1 MRNILFLSWVA
12 LVGASV
18 VMVIIDAGEMRME
31 IIVCLTLALLLMLIF
46 YRMTVLPGRVV
57 TRGFELLEAQDFN
70 NRLVKV
76 GERNADRMVRLFNS
90 MIDRLRNERLRNM
103 EQENFLHLLVDA
115 SPMGVLMLDLDGKVA
130 MTNAAFLKLCGIKN
144 EKKIIGKRLADIP
157 YAAGE
162 WLQAIP
168 YRESVVFRPGDS
180 RMLRGTHLSFVQSGF
195 NRHFYLLENLTEE
208 VMKAERSAYEKVI
221 RIMSHEINNTMGGVR
236 ALFGVLIEETED
248 AELRDVMESCDRR
261 CGEVCTF
268 INEYADVVRLPASDL
283 RLMDMGEML
292 NDGLPFLRTLAPED
306 IKIRVEVEGEIKLYA
321 DRTQLEQVIVNIVK
335 NAVESFREVE
345 RDYGEE
351 GKWVNILS
359 RKNEGTVILEIS
371 NNGKE
376 ISDKVAAQLFS
387 PFFTTKPEGKGLGLT
402 LIGEI
407 LGNHNALW
415 SLRTGED
422 GITVFSIKIP
432 THN

>member
-1 MRNILFLSWVA
+1 
-12 LVGASV
+12 
-18 VMVIIDAGEMRME
+18 
-31 IIVCLTLALLLMLIF
+31 
-46 YRMTVLPGRVV
+46 
-57 TRGFELLEAQDFN
+57 
-70 NRLVKV
+70 
-76 GERNADRMVRLFNS
+76 
-90 MIDRLRNERLRNM
+90 
-103 EQENFLHLLVDA
+103 
-115 SPMGVLMLDLDGKVA
+115 
-130 MTNAAFLKLCGIKN
+130 
-144 EKKIIGKRLADIP
+144 
-157 YAAGE
+157 
-162 WLQAIP
+162 
-168 YRESVVFRPGDS
+168 
-180 RMLRGTHLSFVQSGF
+180 
-195 NRHFYLLENLTEE
+195 
-208 VMKAERSAYEKVI
+208 
-221 RIMSHEINNTMGGVR
+221 
-236 ALFGVLIEETED
+236 
-248 AELRDVMESCDRR
+248 MESCDRR